1 MLREGIP
8 EKAPLLSFRHCPNYH
23 THTQF
28 RQLFTFVFAPPPN
41 LGNAQKKMFV
51 LLLGFLPKV
60 GIGYF
65 QLLLHFSHK
74 RHKTAPQLHCC
85 CTSWTAVLLFSPQKT
100 KKCQNQFGIPSLG
113 RDWLLCCSIFHT
125 GGTRQDPSALLLCL
139 LDHGPQFL
147 RSFVLQGS
155 CQSNNSSQIRITSS
169 SWPNKG

>member
-8 EKAPLLSFRHCPNYH
+8 EKRHPFFLLGIAQITTH
-23 THTQF
+23 THSLGNF
-28 RQLFTFVFAPPPN
+28 FTFVFAPPPN

-100 KKCQNQFGIPSLG
+100 KKCQNLFGIPSLG
-113 RDWLLCCSIFHT
+113 RDWLLCCSLFSCPGQLNRWPCHSLT
-125 GGTRQDPSALLLCL
+125 HSVSEWVRFWFQRQVYFS
-139 LDHGPQFL
+139 HWQ
-147 RSFVLQGS
+147 Q
-155 CQSNNSSQIRITSS
+155 
-169 SWPNKG
+169 

>member
-1 MLREGIP
+1 MLLAQMLFDLET
-8 EKAPLLSFRHCPNYH
+8 LLVFLTLTIFAYV
-23 THTQF
+23 
-28 RQLFTFVFAPPPN
+28 FVSIWSIKILKTEN
-41 LGNAQKKMFV
+41 
-51 LLLGFLPKV
+51 
-60 GIGYF
+60 F